1 MTMMKMKAAKKVAP
15 AAAAAR
21 RRCHLLA
28 ARPGTRVFILA
39 RQMSRSAACPA
50 PRRKK
55 RSEQTIYDAATREV
69 LQIDFPSREEAGAA
83 EKKQIPRAKFA
94 LGMTVRAFVRSLS
107 NESVKS
113 MSSGMNGCKKSARG
127 DYFRRNRLEISPETE
142 RNTSTASAPIMQ
154 KAIIILSGRARLPH
168 GISMPGASHAC
179 RISLAFAI

>member
-28 ARPGTRVFILA
+28 ARPGTCVFILA

-113 MSSGMNGCKKSARG
+113 MSSGMNGCKKVPAEIIFG
-127 DYFRRNRLEISPETE
+127 GTGWKFLLRLKGILVLRVRPSCRKRSSSSP
-142 RNTSTASAPIMQ
+142 AAPDFHM
-154 KAIIILSGRARLPH
+154 G
-168 GISMPGASHAC
+168 
-179 RISLAFAI
+179 